1 MRSTDTTQLHHMR
14 KIAHNAGMHSKS
26 TPYLFIAPYFLIYFA
41 FSVFPIIFSVYVS
54 TMNWNGF
61 NVGAFIGLGNYAEL
75 IRDPRFYKSLTATF
89 LLMLMIIP
97 PQIFIGLIVALLLN
111 TKRLPFRK
119 GFRLASIL
127 PYLTASIALGM
138 IFSILFDSN
147 FGSINQ
153 ALKLLGVKKPPDWI
167 SREWPARFM
176 VAIVTVW
183 RYAGYTSV
191 LFLAGITN
199 INTELYEASEI
210 DGANGFQRVWYIVMP
225 LLKSVTVF
233 VVLTTMIGCFQIFEE
248 PFMIFKVMGK
258 LIGGPNYS
266 VLTGMWFFYDTS
278 FGTTMRFGYGSA
290 IAFGLLLIIS
300 LLTFAVN
307 KVINSKRGRDNELGK
322 KPVF

>member
-1 MRSTDTTQLHHMR
+1 MKSTDTSQQFLKRSVPRNARLHSE
-14 KIAHNAGMHSKS
+14 A

-54 TMNWNGF
+54 TMDWNGF
-61 NVGAFIGLGNYAEL
+61 NVGTFIGLGNYAEL

-89 LLMLMIIP
+89 LLMAMIIP
-97 PQIFIGLIVALLLN
+97 PQIIIGLVVALLLN

-153 ALKLLGVKKPPDWI
+153 ALKIMGIRKPPDWI

-199 INTELYEASEI
+199 INPELYEASEI
-210 DGANGFQRVWYIVMP
+210 DGASGLQRIWYIVLP
-225 LLKSVTVF
+225 LLRSVTVF
-233 VVLTTMIGCFQIFEE
+233 VILTTMIGCFQIFEK

-258 LIGGPNYS
+258 LIGGPNSS

-278 FGTTMRFGYGSA
+278 FGSTMRFGYGSA
-290 IAFGLLLIIS
+290 IAFGLLLTIS
-300 LLTFAVN
+300 LITFIVN
-307 KVINSKRGRDNELGK
+307 RFINAKKEGYNELGK
-322 KPVF
+322 KTRY